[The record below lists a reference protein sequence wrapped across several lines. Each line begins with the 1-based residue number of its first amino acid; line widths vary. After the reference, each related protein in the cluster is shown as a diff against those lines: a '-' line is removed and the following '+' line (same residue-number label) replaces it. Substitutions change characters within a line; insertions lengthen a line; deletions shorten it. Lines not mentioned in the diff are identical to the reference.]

1 MSHFTEIKTQ
11 IKDIAALKAA
21 CQELG
26 LPLLQNT
33 TARGYAQDTLHG
45 DYVIKLQGP
54 YDIAVLKQ
62 PDNTFTFTADFWQ
75 GHVEQEVGQNYSR
88 LLQLYGVHKAMCE
101 AKKKGQTVH
110 RQILKN
116 GSIKLTIG
124 GM

>member
-1 MSHFTEIKTQ
+1 MLWVAEIPWHTPFSSLTPVVSYSTYITMSHFTEIKTQ

-54 YDIAVLKQ
+54 YDIAVMKQ
-62 PDNTFTFTADFWQ
+62 PDNTFTFTAD
-75 GHVEQEVGQNYSR
+75 VTDS
-88 LLQLYGVHKAMCE
+88 
-101 AKKKGQTVH
+101 
-110 RQILKN
+110 
-116 GSIKLTIG
+116 
-124 GM
+124 